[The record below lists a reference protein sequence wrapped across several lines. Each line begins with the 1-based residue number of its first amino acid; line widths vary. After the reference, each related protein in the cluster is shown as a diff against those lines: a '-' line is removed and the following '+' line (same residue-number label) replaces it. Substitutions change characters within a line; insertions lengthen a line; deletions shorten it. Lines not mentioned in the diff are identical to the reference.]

1 MSDFECYAQ
10 HPGATGESGGH
21 YNCKEIEGHP
31 SAHQCPCG
39 FSWMPTSTFKCKETH
54 EAPSGNSDHICKFPS
69 MHKTWHR
76 CYCGYEWFTVVL
88 SDTGTGAIL

>member
-1 MSDFECYAQ
+1 MTSCNST
-10 HPGATGESGGH
+10 HSGTDAEPINIH
-21 YNCKEIEGHP
+21 LCDMIDGHP
-31 SAHQCPCG
+31 AAHECSCG